1 MSGPKAN
8 HTIANNLNKN
18 LGQRRTHRPWQRR
31 TYTSTRTRTHRDTRI
46 HTHSR
51 AEPKPKATRSRSR
64 CPYVAGAALETEA
77 SSLPYTEPVCVCVP
91 TERHDRTH
99 TQAHTHTRTHAQ
111 LWLCV
116 SERERA
122 CRVAA
127 SGSEKALSQQGRFA
141 NRSPPKLLVATQA
154 PQAPLVPT
162 LLPRSFLC
170 PCCQALPGCGL
181 FVLLIRGSVPQPG
194 ASKKWG
200 AKLTPR
206 LVGKGGGMGVER
218 RWAGRQ
224 PSRVRRNNRM
234 WMQPIW
240 KRDSKSSLAHD
251 YSTATGGAGRGVEGR
266 GSL

>member
-1 MSGPKAN
+1 MSLRGRGNA
-8 HTIANNLNKN
+8 
-18 LGQRRTHRPWQRR
+18 
-31 TYTSTRTRTHRDTRI
+31 RDRGLLPPI
-46 HTHSR
+46 YR
-51 AEPKPKATRSRSR
+51 AS
-64 CPYVAGAALETEA
+64 
-77 SSLPYTEPVCVCVP
+77 VCVCADGKARP
-91 TERHDRTH
+91 HTH
-99 TQAHTHTRTHAQ
+99 AGTYTYTHTRST
-111 LWLCV
+111 V

-162 LLPRSFLC
+162 PLPRSFPC

-206 LVGKGGGMGVER
+206 LAGKGEAWGSKRGG
-218 RWAGRQ
+218 
-224 PSRVRRNNRM
+224 
-234 WMQPIW
+234 
-240 KRDSKSSLAHD
+240 
-251 YSTATGGAGRGVEGR
+251 
-266 GSL
+266 